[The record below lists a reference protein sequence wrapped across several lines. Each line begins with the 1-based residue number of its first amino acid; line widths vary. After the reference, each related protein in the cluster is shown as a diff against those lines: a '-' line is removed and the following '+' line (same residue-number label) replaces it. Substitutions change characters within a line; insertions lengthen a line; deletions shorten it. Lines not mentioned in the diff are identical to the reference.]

1 MVHTPGHAANHL
13 CLLLEDEEEN
23 DYFQIPAVSEEQ
35 GPGVLITSRNEQ
47 GTLQINWFVSV
58 DQLAGSS
65 AAMLEIRPG
74 SRYLP
79 MHLRV
84 SDGQWVESAQQPI
97 QAPADGSPWLLS
109 FAAPA
114 ASSTAA
120 IHMMATDL
128 TGELRISAQ
137 GIALA

>member
-1 MVHTPGHAANHL
+1 
-13 CLLLEDEEEN
+13 
-23 DYFQIPAVSEEQ
+23 
-35 GPGVLITSRNEQ
+35 
-47 GTLQINWFVSV
+47 
-58 DQLAGSS
+58 
-65 AAMLEIRPG
+65 MLEIRPG

-97 QAPADGSPWLLS
+97 QAPADGSQWLLS

-114 ASSTAA
+114 ASSTAT

>member
-1 MVHTPGHAANHL
+1 M
-13 CLLLEDEEEN
+13 
-23 DYFQIPAVSEEQ
+23 
-35 GPGVLITSRNEQ
+35 LITSRNEQ

-74 SRYLP
+74 SRYLL

-97 QAPADGSPWLLS
+97 QAPADGSP
-109 FAAPA
+109 
-114 ASSTAA
+114 
-120 IHMMATDL
+120 
-128 TGELRISAQ
+128 
-137 GIALA
+137 